1 MRKAYIQ
8 IESTH
13 KRRAFIQT
21 NSYNL
26 LEMSNDSNG
35 WSVYENQTQPDASC
49 VVVVVV
55 VVVVVIDIIIVVVVI
70 TDIVVV
76 VVVVVAVA
84 VFVVVILITG
94 IFYKI

>member
-26 LEMSNDSNG
+26 LEMSKDSNG

-55 VVVVVIDIIIVVVVI
+55 IVVVIDIIVVVVV

-76 VVVVVAVA
+76 
-84 VFVVVILITG
+84 VVVILITG

>member
-35 WSVYENQTQPDASC
+35 WSVYESQTQPDGSC
-49 VVVVVV
+49 V
-55 VVVVVIDIIIVVVVI
+55 VVVVVIDIIIVVVV
-70 TDIVVV
+70 
-76 VVVVVAVA
+76 
-84 VFVVVILITG
+84 VVILSTG
-94 IFYKI
+94 LFYKI